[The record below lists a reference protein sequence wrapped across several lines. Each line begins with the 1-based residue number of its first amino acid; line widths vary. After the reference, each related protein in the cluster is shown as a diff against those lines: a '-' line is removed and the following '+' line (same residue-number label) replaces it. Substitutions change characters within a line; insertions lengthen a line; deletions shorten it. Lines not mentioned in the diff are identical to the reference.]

1 MVDALLDR
9 RELLPGL
16 FPNPS
21 EYLMVSGLAGAS
33 RDAAALTSEA
43 DNIFTMGG
51 AMGAAVS
58 IGLGMA
64 LCAPDRQIAVI
75 TGDGELMMNI
85 GSLATV
91 ATAAANNLSIVCID
105 NGRHGETGGQKSHT
119 AERTDLE
126 LMAKG
131 AGIPATLT
139 ISIPVG
145 QGHAWTAIRL
155 ETQLAPGGLPHT
167 IPGRGSQGLGQL
179 IPRLADKDS
188 CDGAWRLK
196 PPGLLQELLGLPWP
210 FT

>member
-64 LCAPDRQIAVI
+64 LCAPDKQIAVI
-75 TGDGELMMNI
+75 TGDGELIMNI

-139 ISIPVG
+139 ISRPEE
-145 QGHAWTAIRL
+145 L
-155 ETQLAPGGLPHT
+155 EAAARFLTESPAPRFLWARVM
-167 IPGRGSQGLGQL
+167 PGPPSDWKRNWH
-179 IPRLADKDS
+179 LADCRTRFRDAVLRDS
-188 CDGAWRLK
+188 GS
-196 PPGLLQELLGLPWP
+196 
-210 FT
+210 

>member
-1 MVDALLDR
+1 MVDASLDR
-9 RELLPGL
+9 RELLPAL
-16 FPNPS
+16 FPDPS

-43 DNIFTMGG
+43 DNVFTMGG

-64 LCAPDRQIAVI
+64 LCAPNRQIAVI

-91 ATAAANNLSIVCID
+91 ASAAPQNLSIVCID
-105 NGRHGETGGQKSHT
+105 NGQHGETGGQKSHT

-131 AGIPATLT
+131 AGMPATLT
-139 ISIPVG
+139 ISRP
-145 QGHAWTAIRL
+145 QEL
-155 ETQLAPGGLPHT
+155 EAAARFLTESPAPRFLRARVLPG
-167 IPGRGSQGLGQL
+167 PPSDWKRNWN
-179 IPRLADKDS
+179 LADCRTRFRD
-188 CDGAWRLK
+188 AV
-196 PPGLLQELLGLPWP
+196 LGGSGC
-210 FT
+210 

>member
-1 MVDALLDR
+1 MVDASLDR
-9 RELLPGL
+9 RELLPAL
-16 FPNPS
+16 FPDPS
-21 EYLMVSGLAGAS
+21 DYLMVSGLAGAS

-64 LCAPDRQIAVI
+64 LCAPNRQIAVI

-91 ATAAANNLSIVCID
+91 ASAAPQNLSIVCID
-105 NGRHGETGGQKSHT
+105 NGQHGETGGQKSHT

-131 AGIPATLT
+131 AGMPATLT
-139 ISIPVG
+139 ISRP
-145 QGHAWTAIRL
+145 QEL
-155 ETQLAPGGLPHT
+155 EAAARFLTESPAPRFLRARVLPG
-167 IPGRGSQGLGQL
+167 PPSDWKRNWN
-179 IPRLADKDS
+179 LADCRTRFRD
-188 CDGAWRLK
+188 AV
-196 PPGLLQELLGLPWP
+196 LGGSGC
-210 FT
+210 

>member
-1 MVDALLDR
+1 MVDAVLDR
-9 RELLPGL
+9 REFLPKL

-64 LCAPDRQIAVI
+64 LCAPDRKVAVI

-91 ATAAANNLSIVCID
+91 AAAAPQNLSVVCID
-105 NGRHGETGGQKSHT
+105 NGQHGETGGQKSHT

-126 LMAKG
+126 LMAQG

-139 ISIPVG
+139 ISRPDE
-145 QGHAWTAIRL
+145 L
-155 ETQLAPGGLPHT
+155 EAAARFLTESPAPRFLWARVM
-167 IPGRGSQGLGQL
+167 PGPPSDWKRNWN
-179 IPRLADKDS
+179 LADCRTRFRDAYLNQ
-188 CDGAWRLK
+188 G
-196 PPGLLQELLGLPWP
+196 
-210 FT
+210 